1 MNITNTKELREAI
14 RTPYAWPGGYKTII
28 ILSDG
33 EAICHECAKKEYR
46 RLSNSLRNQSPHCN
60 DGWYPSFWDA
70 YWEGPPIPCTNCNKP
85 IESAYDDPD
94 QDTTENL

>member
-33 EAICHECAKKEYR
+33 EAICHECAKKE
-46 RLSNSLRNQSPHCN
+46 PHH
-60 DGWYPSFWDA
+60 A
-70 YWEGPPIPCTNCNKP
+70 
-85 IESAYDDPD
+85 
-94 QDTTENL
+94 